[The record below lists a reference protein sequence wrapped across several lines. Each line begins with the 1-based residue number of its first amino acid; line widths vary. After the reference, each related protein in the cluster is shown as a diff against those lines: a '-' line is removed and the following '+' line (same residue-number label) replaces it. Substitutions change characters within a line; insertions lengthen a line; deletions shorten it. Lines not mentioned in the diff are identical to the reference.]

1 VGGAFHS
8 GALVTGG
15 ATYVYG
21 LLERKTPPAAAAAPP
36 GLPGVGPLRALP
48 VRDGVWLLAATAPL
62 DRYGAD
68 AIERRLSDLDWVS
81 RCALAHERVAEAFLS
96 KGTLLPMKLFTLFT
110 GDEAAVARSQADA
123 ARVSRLL
130 LKLRGRSEWGVRLRR
145 SAKAPPPR
153 AATRAQSGR
162 EFLQQKLAARQAG
175 GTRAGDR
182 ALADRVHREL
192 KGLAGATVRKPPA
205 DEAGRLL
212 LDAVFLAT
220 RAEAAALR
228 RAVAARARA
237 LSAEGLDLVL
247 TGPWPAYHFLD
258 AAR

>member
-1 VGGAFHS
+1 
-8 GALVTGG
+8 VTGG

-21 LLERKTPPAAAAAPP
+21 LLERKTPPAAAEAPA
-36 GLPGVGPLRALP
+36 GLPGVGPLRALA

-62 DRYGAD
+62 ARYGAD
-68 AIERRLSDLDWVS
+68 AIERGLQDLDWVS
-81 RCALAHERVAEAFLS
+81 RCALAHERVVEAFLA

-130 LKLRGRSEWGVRLRR
+130 RKLRGKSEWGVRLRR

-153 AATRAQSGR
+153 AAARAQSGR
-162 EFLQQKLAARQAG
+162 EFLQQKLVARQAQG

-182 ALADRVHREL
+182 ATADRVHREL

-228 RAVAARARA
+228 RAVANRARA